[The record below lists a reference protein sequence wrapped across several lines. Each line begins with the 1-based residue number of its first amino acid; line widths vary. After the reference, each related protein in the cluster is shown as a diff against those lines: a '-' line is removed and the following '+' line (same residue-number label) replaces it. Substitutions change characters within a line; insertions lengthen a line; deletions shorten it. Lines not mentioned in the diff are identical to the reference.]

1 MAVLLIIQIG
11 QTVYQLLHS
20 KGLRD
25 KEICHPQR
33 LSNCRTSTAL
43 YRTVDNCVNRRYT
56 CNPCK
61 PCVSQQPIMLVVD
74 DLSSPQRCVIILFK
88 MRTQT
93 LILLCFFLGICTPT
107 KWFSDHKTFPDMV
120 CFTNPGRIKLG
131 MPDARDPN
139 RCTTSLHLQQHR
151 LPPSP
156 PCAGPVSRCQQ
167 LELTHSN
174 VSRRCCG
181 GGGRRV

>member
-93 LILLCFFLGICTPT
+93 LILLCFFLGICTPPSGFLIT
-107 KWFSDHKTFPDMV
+107 KHSQTWCALLIPAASNSGCQT
-120 CFTNPGRIKLG
+120 PGTQTDVPPRYICSSTAS
-131 MPDARDPN
+131 P
-139 RCTTSLHLQQHR
+139 HR
-151 LPPSP
+151 LPALGLS
-156 PCAGPVSRCQQ
+156 AAVSS
-167 LELTHSN
+167 LSSLTLM
-174 VSRRCCG
+174 
-181 GGGRRV
+181 